1 MLIIPAIDIKEGKC
15 VRLREGRF
23 SDTEIFSDDPIKVV
37 AKWADKGAK
46 MLHIVDL
53 DGARY
58 GRLTNI
64 SILKQIIGEV
74 NIPVQIGGG
83 IRNYREVKN
92 LINLGVSRVI
102 LGTIL
107 WKDKALAKKL
117 FEDFLEKIIAGIDAR
132 DGYVAIEGW
141 QNVLSV
147 DALDFAKEMERL
159 GARRIIYTDI
169 KRDGTLKGPNIT
181 NIKKIVKKVNIP
193 LICSGGIA
201 FLDDIEKLK
210 RFETKGLEGVILGKA
225 LYKRTILLEDA
236 LKVAQGKIKDEK
248 GIENAYQENYTLPGY
263 KGRSSGKGN

>member
-1 MLIIPAIDIKEGKC
+1 LLIIPAIDIKEGKC

-23 SDTEIFSDDPIKVV
+23 EDVEIFSDDPIKVAV
-37 AKWADKGAK
+37 KWVVKGAE

-64 SILKQIIGEV
+64 SILKKIIEEV
-74 NIPVQIGGG
+74 NIPVQVGGG

-92 LINLGVSRVI
+92 LINIGASRII

-117 FEDFLEKIIAGIDAR
+117 FEDFSEKIIAGIDAR

-141 QNVLSV
+141 QNVLSI
-147 DALDFAKEMERL
+147 DALNFAGEMERL

-181 NIKKIVKKVNIP
+181 NIEKMVKNVNIP

-201 FLDDIEKLK
+201 SLDNIKTLK

-225 LYKRTILLEDA
+225 LYKGTILLEEA
-236 LKVAQGKIKDEK
+236 LRLVVSE
-248 GIENAYQENYTLPGY
+248 
-263 KGRSSGKGN
+263 

>member
-1 MLIIPAIDIKEGKC
+1 MLIIPAIDIKEGRC
-15 VRLREGRF
+15 VRLTEGKF
-23 SDTEIFSDDPIKVV
+23 EDVEIFSDDPV
-37 AKWADKGAK
+37 AVAVKWANKGAM
-46 MLHIVDL
+46 MLHVVDL

-58 GRLTNI
+58 GKLTNI
-64 SILKQIIGEV
+64 SLLEQIIKKV
-74 NIPVQIGGG
+74 NIPVQTGGG
-83 IRNYREVKN
+83 IRNYQEVKN
-92 LINLGVSRVI
+92 LINLGANRVI

-107 WKDKALAKKL
+107 WKDKSLAKRL
-117 FEDFLEKIIAGIDAR
+117 FRDFSENIIAGIDAR
-132 DGYVAIEGW
+132 EGYVAIEGW
-141 QNVLSV
+141 QNITSV

-201 FLDDIEKLK
+201 FLDDIKKLK

-225 LYKRTILLEDA
+225 LYKGTILLEDA

-248 GIENAYQENYTLPGY
+248 GIDNAHQENYTLPGY
-263 KGRSSGKGN
+263 KRRSGSKRN